1 MKSLKDTIEFK
12 GTKDGFII
20 VINNEAD
27 YEEARK
33 NLIDKINSN
42 LFFFKGSQFCDIYA
56 TNLNEK
62 EKLDLINFLKEK
74 YNINF
79 SKKEKAIINKLSSD
93 TMYYNTNGEKPT
105 KFIKN
110 TIRSGAF
117 VEYEGNIVV
126 LGDVNPGAQLI
137 ADGNIVVMG
146 VLRGIAHAGSK
157 GDESAF
163 VSAIKRNPIQL
174 RISSVIA
181 ISPDDDTYSSNSLP
195 QIAFV
200 HDGQIVIENYPTK
213 I

>member
-1 MKSLKDTIEFK
+1 
-12 GTKDGFII
+12 
-20 VINNEAD
+20 
-27 YEEARK
+27 
-33 NLIDKINSN
+33 
-42 LFFFKGSQFCDIYA
+42 
-56 TNLNEK
+56 
-62 EKLDLINFLKEK
+62 
-74 YNINF
+74 
-79 SKKEKAIINKLSSD
+79 
-93 TMYYNTNGEKPT
+93 MYYNTNGEKPT

-126 LGDVNPGAQLI
+126 LGDVNPGAQFI

-163 VSAIKRNPIQL
+163 VSAIKLNPIQL

-200 HDGQIVIENYPTK
+200 HDGHIVIENYPTK

>member
-74 YNINF
+74 
-79 SKKEKAIINKLSSD
+79 
-93 TMYYNTNGEKPT
+93 
-105 KFIKN
+105 N

-163 VSAIKRNPIQL
+163 VSAIKLNPIQL

>member
-79 SKKEKAIINKLSSD
+79 SKKEKANYHASRK
-93 TMYYNTNGEKPT
+93 NG
-105 KFIKN
+105 IKC
-110 TIRSGAF
+110 
-117 VEYEGNIVV
+117 
-126 LGDVNPGAQLI
+126 
-137 ADGNIVVMG
+137 
-146 VLRGIAHAGSK
+146 GICGRK
-157 GDESAF
+157 T
-163 VSAIKRNPIQL
+163 VRTPPMQ
-174 RISSVIA
+174 R
-181 ISPDDDTYSSNSLP
+181 
-195 QIAFV
+195 
-200 HDGQIVIENYPTK
+200 
-213 I
+213 

>member
-79 SKKEKAIINKLSSD
+79 SKKEKAIINIPLHYKIITL
-93 TMYYNTNGEKPT
+93 
-105 KFIKN
+105 
-110 TIRSGAF
+110 
-117 VEYEGNIVV
+117 NI
-126 LGDVNPGAQLI
+126 L
-137 ADGNIVVMG
+137 
-146 VLRGIAHAGSK
+146 
-157 GDESAF
+157 
-163 VSAIKRNPIQL
+163 
-174 RISSVIA
+174 
-181 ISPDDDTYSSNSLP
+181 YSLP
-195 QIAFV
+195 TSST
-200 HDGQIVIENYPTK
+200 NT
-213 I
+213 